1 MLLFGFLSFFIF
13 FFSFCIVTSDFSFTC
28 KIDIYILNVWERA
41 ILYTVLSSKSFTCR
55 IMWYSHMVYEWT
67 ITIYLSGKS
76 LLFHSSHWNRR
87 HFREERERETSNMNY
102 SSKYVVGLT
111 VFEQLPVYI
120 WLVQNVWYVMKH
132 FFLKHLFFLLVFF
145 MLHTAQCAHWNKWA
159 DNYIFDCLPF

>member
-67 ITIYLSGKS
+67 ITIYLSETS

-111 VFEQLPVYI
+111 VFEQLPCVYFI
-120 WLVQNVWYVMKH
+120 SSKCLVCYEAFFFEASFFSAGFFYVTYCPVCS
-132 FFLKHLFFLLVFF
+132 LK
-145 MLHTAQCAHWNKWA
+145 
-159 DNYIFDCLPF
+159 

>member
-67 ITIYLSGKS
+67 ITIYLSETS

-111 VFEQLPVYI
+111 VFWTASCVYLISSKCLVCYEAFFFEASFFSAGFFYVTYCPVCS
-120 WLVQNVWYVMKH
+120 
-132 FFLKHLFFLLVFF
+132 LK
-145 MLHTAQCAHWNKWA
+145 
-159 DNYIFDCLPF
+159 